1 LAALYKK
8 ANQLDEAG
16 KEYREVLRLKK
27 DDMEAR
33 GALTSIYV
41 KKQNYPELV
50 ALLKENVV
58 MAPQDSNQHYRL
70 GLVYEFQKDY
80 DNAAASYAEAIS
92 SKEDN
97 AKALS
102 AMGRIKMKTGNIQE
116 AKEYLERAKAADP
129 TMEEAALLLSNIREE
144 LAPNPLSKFKK
155 SKKATKG
162 KKGKKS
168 KPVRKSSA
176 SKSKKPAKKAVS
188 KPGK

>member
-1 LAALYKK
+1 
-8 ANQLDEAG
+8 
-16 KEYREVLRLKK
+16 
-27 DDMEAR
+27 
-33 GALTSIYV
+33 
-41 KKQNYPELV
+41 
-50 ALLKENVV
+50 
-58 MAPQDSNQHYRL
+58 
-70 GLVYEFQKDY
+70 
-80 DNAAASYAEAIS
+80 
-92 SKEDN
+92 
-97 AKALS
+97 
-102 AMGRIKMKTGNIQE
+102 MGRIKMKTGNIQE